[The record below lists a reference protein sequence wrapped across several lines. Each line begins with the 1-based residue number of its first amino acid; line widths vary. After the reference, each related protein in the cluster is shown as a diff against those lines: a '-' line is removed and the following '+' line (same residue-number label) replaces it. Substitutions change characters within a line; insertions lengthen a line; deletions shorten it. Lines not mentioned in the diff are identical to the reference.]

1 MVSSVYSILL
11 LSLFSLY
18 MYHVVFTTMKEQDKN
33 FFFANKR
40 ACVLVRQSATN
51 SRTYLKFY

>member
-18 MYHVVFTTMKEQDKN
+18 MYYVVFNKRIYEKYDKN

-40 ACVLVRQSATN
+40 AFVRQSATN
-51 SRTYLKFY
+51 SRTY